1 MSQTRGALLD
11 VDGTLV
17 DSNDAH
23 ARAWHAALAEH
34 HHVVDVAHLRRWIGM
49 GGDKLLPMAA
59 GIDHESP
66 EGRGILRRRGE
77 LFKERELAHV
87 HPFPRA
93 RHLLARMRSAGWR
106 LVVASSAGEDELDL
120 LLQRAGVADLLH
132 ATTSSDDAAR
142 SKPDPDIVRAALR
155 RAELAPR
162 DACMLGDTPY
172 DVEAATRA
180 GVAIV
185 ALRCGG
191 WNDAALA
198 GARAIYDDPAHLLLE
213 FESSPFAAAMRG
225 TAAS

>member
-1 MSQTRGALLD
+1 MSALLGALLD

-23 ARAWHAALAEH
+23 ARAWQAALAEH
-34 HHVVDVAHLRRWIGM
+34 HYVVDLALVRRWIGM
-49 GGDKLLPMAA
+49 GGDKLVPMAT
-59 GIDHESP
+59 GLDHESAT
-66 EGRGILRRRGE
+66 GRVIARRRGE
-77 LFKERELAHV
+77 LFKQRELRHV
-87 HPFPRA
+87 RPFPRA
-93 RHLLARMRSAGWR
+93 RDLLARMKAAGLK
-106 LVVASSAGEDELDL
+106 LVVASSAAEDELEL
-120 LLQRAGVADLLH
+120 LLQRAGVSDLLH
-132 ATTSSDDAAR
+132 ATTSSDDAAQ

-155 RAELAPR
+155 SAELAPR

-191 WNDAALA
+191 WNDASLV

-213 FESSPFAAAMRG
+213 FESSPFAATMRG
-225 TAAS
+225 TTAS